1 MPPFPPFD
9 PHQDRSTVGQRW
21 RKWINRFQ
29 NLLISLREFDS
40 KVKRGLL
47 LTYVGEATNDIFDT
61 LPETGDDYDTPVA
74 KLTTYFEPTSNTDM
88 AIFEFREMKQ
98 ERGETLNAFYRRLKE
113 KATRCEFHDE
123 DREIKTHIIHK
134 TTDSRLRRKA
144 LRETM
149 TLNELLKYGNTL
161 EKTDIESKKIERTQ
175 ESSSPSNQA
184 YSIFIISNAIN
195 NKDRDI
201 TLKQKINKRPRLAH
215 VTLHVNSV
223 EIAEDNFHTKEA
235 KQNAL
240 HTAKPAINATKSVIS
255 PSTVYLALKR
265 QLQKMIKRKFDSSRQ
280 Q

>member
-1 MPPFPPFD
+1 M
-9 PHQDRSTVGQRW
+9 
-21 RKWINRFQ
+21 NRFQ

-61 LPETGDDYDTPVA
+61 LPETGDDYDTAVA

-113 KATRCEFHDE
+113 KATRCEFHVE
-123 DREIKTHIIHK
+123 DHEIKTHIIHK

-149 TLNELLKYGNTL
+149 TLNELLTYGNTL
-161 EKTDIESKKIERTQ
+161 EKTDIESKKIERTR

-184 YSIFIISNAIN
+184 YSLH
-195 NKDRDI
+195 NK
-201 TLKQKINKRPRLAH
+201 
-215 VTLHVNSV
+215 
-223 EIAEDNFHTKEA
+223 
-235 KQNAL
+235 
-240 HTAKPAINATKSVIS
+240 
-255 PSTVYLALKR
+255 
-265 QLQKMIKRKFDSSRQ
+265 
-280 Q
+280 

>member
-1 MPPFPPFD
+1 MTF
-9 PHQDRSTVGQRW
+9 STPCLKPGTT
-21 RKWINRFQ
+21 I
-29 NLLISLREFDS
+29 
-40 KVKRGLL
+40 
-47 LTYVGEATNDIFDT
+47 
-61 LPETGDDYDTPVA
+61 YDTAVA

-123 DREIKTHIIHK
+123 DHEIKTHIVHK
-134 TTDSRLRRKA
+134 TTDARLRRKA

-149 TLNELLKYGNTL
+149 TLNELLTYGNTL

-175 ESSSPSNQA
+175 QSSSPSNQA
-184 YSIFIISNAIN
+184 YSLHNKQRHQQQRSRYNAQAKNQQKTPSGTRHPARN
-195 NKDRDI
+195 N
-201 TLKQKINKRPRLAH
+201 
-215 VTLHVNSV
+215 V

-240 HTAKPAINATKSVIS
+240 HTTKPAINATKSVIS
-255 PSTVYLALKR
+255 PRTVYLGLKR
-265 QLQKMIKRKFDSSRQ
+265 QLQKMIERKFDSSRQ